1 MCVTSRSLICLYE
14 LHSPYILCRHLR
26 RMRIPHY
33 TSFIS
38 QRDRRASWDF
48 VVPLFRDICW
58 FKAEEIILW
67 RPKLVLLGTRFLLF
81 CVAFVFS
88 LMLLDDAAT
97 LNFSGRVGEKPCTI
111 GDKPLFESPSIYIF
125 SVFSASY
132 PNYSVLYDFCIN
144 FCFFISLSLYF

>member
-1 MCVTSRSLICLYE
+1 MNFILRTSYVDILGEWESPIILLLFLNVTGE
-14 LHSPYILCRHLR
+14 PPE
-26 RMRIPHY
+26 IPKEFP
-33 TSFIS
+33 T
-38 QRDRRASWDF
+38 DV
-48 VVPLFRDICW
+48 VVPLFREIYW